1 MPSASVPAFHER
13 GSAMQSTKFRRRKKL
28 IKPGIQLRLVLS
40 FVGLSVMGLML
51 QFLLLGSRMT
61 NTAATLDGGGGD
73 LAEEIP
79 AMLLETFG
87 VSLAILVPVTFVFGV
102 LLTFRLA
109 GPIYR
114 FEQYLRSVAR
124 GEQIGPCR
132 IRKGDE
138 LQFLCD
144 AINDATEPLRLRRLA
159 PDAGEEERDDERRL
173 ADVG

>member
-1 MPSASVPAFHER
+1 
-13 GSAMQSTKFRRRKKL
+13 MQPTKFRRRKKL
-28 IKPGIQLRLVLS
+28 IKPGIQLRLVFS
-40 FVGLSVMGLML
+40 FVGLSVMGLTL

-61 NTAATLDGGGGD
+61 HSAATLQGGGGD
-73 LAEEIP
+73 LAQEVP
-79 AMLLETFG
+79 GMLMQTFG
-87 VSLAILVPVTFVFGV
+87 ISLAILVPVTFVFGI

-124 GEQIGPCR
+124 GEQIGPCK

-144 AINDATEPLRLRRLA
+144 AINDATEPLRMERVTPQEAAADGKQDEQAL
-159 PDAGEEERDDERRL
+159 PEAG
-173 ADVG
+173 

>member
-1 MPSASVPAFHER
+1 
-13 GSAMQSTKFRRRKKL
+13 MQPKKFRRRKKL
-28 IKPGIQLRLVLS
+28 IKPGIQLRLVFS
-40 FVGLSVMGLML
+40 FVGLSVMGLTL

-61 NTAATLDGGGGD
+61 NSAAALNGGGGD
-73 LAEEIP
+73 LADEIP

-87 VSLAILVPVTFVFGV
+87 ISLAILVPVTFVFGI

-114 FEQYLRSVAR
+114 FEQYLKSVAR
-124 GEQIGPCR
+124 GEQIGPCK

-144 AINDATEPLRLRRLA
+144 AINEATEPLRLRREAPQSRDEEQAPAPLA
-159 PDAGEEERDDERRL
+159 EAG
-173 ADVG
+173 